1 MFSRLSY
8 IGRETWANLRRN
20 LTLTIAALLTIAV
33 TLTLVGV
40 WLLAQKAVSN
50 TTERWKG
57 GVEFIV
63 FMKADAAQEQ
73 IDAVGRDLRSNPQVQ
88 SDKLRFVDKQAAYEE
103 FKRLYPDT
111 PELVNTLT
119 PDMMPTSYRVV
130 PKTDDAT
137 VIDGIG
143 SQFQKKPGVQDVVY
157 AKQAVEWIYTVSNFL
172 RWVFVAVALA
182 LGLGSVI
189 LIWNTIRTAMFARR
203 REIEVM
209 KLVGATNWFIRIPF
223 MVEGLIQGLVG
234 AVLACLFV
242 WGANSFWTSNVVDKI
257 NVVDLQQLQV
267 SSGQLRITCLILL
280 LVGMFV
286 GTLGSGIAVTRF
298 LDV

>member
-50 TTERWKG
+50 TTQRWKG

-73 IDAVGRDLRSNPQVQ
+73 IDAVGRDLRANPQVQ
-88 SDKLRFVDKQAAYEE
+88 ADKLRFVDKQAAYEE

-267 SSGQLRITCLILL
+267 SSGQLRLTCLILL

>member
-73 IDAVGRDLRSNPQVQ
+73 IDAVGRDLRANPQVQ
-88 SDKLRFVDKQAAYEE
+88 AEKLRFVDKQAAYEE

-143 SQFQKKPGVQDVVY
+143 AQFQKKAGVQDVVY

-234 AVLACLFV
+234 AVLACGFV
-242 WGANSFWTSNVVDKI
+242 WGANSFWTSSVVDKI

-267 SSGQLRITCLILL
+267 SSGQLRWTC
-280 LVGMFV
+280 
-286 GTLGSGIAVTRF
+286 
-298 LDV
+298 

>member
-50 TTERWKG
+50 TTQRWKG

-73 IDAVGRDLRSNPQVQ
+73 IDAVGRDLRANPQVQ
-88 SDKLRFVDKQAAYEE
+88 ADKLRFVDKQAAYEE

-143 SQFQKKPGVQDVVY
+143 SQFQKKAGVQDVVY

-267 SSGQLRITCLILL
+267 SSGQLRLTCLILL

>member
-1 MFSRLSY
+1 MFSRFSY

-40 WLLAQKAVSN
+40 WLLAQKAVNN
-50 TTERWKG
+50 TTQRWKG

-73 IDAVGRDLRSNPQVQ
+73 IDAVGRDLKANPQVQ
-88 SDKLRFVDKQAAYEE
+88 ADKLRFVDKQAAYEE

-267 SSGQLRITCLILL
+267 SSGQLRITCLIIL

>member
-40 WLLAQKAVSN
+40 WLLAQKAVGN
-50 TTERWKG
+50 TTQRWKG

-63 FMKADAAQEQ
+63 FMKADASQDQ
-73 IDAVGRDLRSNPQVQ
+73 IDAVGRDLRDNPQGEP
-88 SDKLRFVDKQAAYEE
+88 DRLRFCDKQMAYEE

-130 PKTDDAT
+130 PRTDDTT
-137 VIDGIG
+137 VIEGIG
-143 SQFQKKPGVQDVVY
+143 TQFQKKAGVSDVVY

-182 LGLGSVI
+182 LIVGSVI

-223 MVEGLIQGLVG
+223 MVEGLIQGLLG
-234 AVLACLFV
+234 AVVACGFV
-242 WGANSFWTSNVVDKI
+242 WTANSFWSSNVIGKI
-257 NVVDLQQLQV
+257 SVVDLQQLQV
-267 SSGQLRITCLILL
+267 SSGELRLTCLYLL
-280 LVGMFV
+280 LGGMLVGAI
-286 GTLGSGIAVTRF
+286 GSGI
-298 LDV
+298 

>member
-1 MFSRLSY
+1 MLSRVSY
-8 IGRETWANLRRN
+8 VGRETWASLRRN

-33 TLTLVGV
+33 SLTLLGI
-40 WLLAQKAVSN
+40 WLLAQKAVAN
-50 TTERWKG
+50 TTQRWKG
-57 GVEFIV
+57 GVELIV

-73 IDAVGRDLRSNPQVQ
+73 IDAVRRDLSDNPQVQ
-88 SDKLRFVDKQAAYEE
+88 ADKLRFFDKQMAYEE

-130 PKTDDAT
+130 PRTDDTT
-137 VIDGIG
+137 VIEGIG
-143 SQFQKKPGVQDVVY
+143 TQFQKKAGVSDVVY

-182 LGLGSVI
+182 LIVGSVI

-223 MVEGLIQGLVG
+223 MVEGLIQGLLG
-234 AVLACLFV
+234 AVLACAFV
-242 WGANSFWTSNVVDKI
+242 WGANSFWTSSVVEKI
-257 NVVDLQQLQV
+257 DVVDLQQLQV
-267 SSGQLRITCLILL
+267 SSGDLRLTCIWLLIGGMA
-280 LVGMFV
+280 VGAV
-286 GTLGSGIAVTRF
+286 GSGIAVTRF

>member
-1 MFSRLSY
+1 VFSRLSY

-73 IDAVGRDLRSNPQVQ
+73 IDAVGRDLRANPQVQ
-88 SDKLRFVDKQAAYEE
+88 PDKLRFVDKQAAYEE

-267 SSGQLRITCLILL
+267 SSGQLRLTCLILL

>member
-73 IDAVGRDLRSNPQVQ
+73 IDAVGRDLRANPQVQ
-88 SDKLRFVDKQAAYEE
+88 ADKLRFVDKQAAYEE

-234 AVLACLFV
+234 AILACLFV
-242 WGANSFWTSNVVDKI
+242 WGANSFWTSNVVNKI

-267 SSGQLRITCLILL
+267 SSGQLRLTCLILL

>member
-73 IDAVGRDLRSNPQVQ
+73 IDAVGRDLRANPQVQ
-88 SDKLRFVDKQAAYEE
+88 ADKLRFVDKQAAYEE

-143 SQFQKKPGVQDVVY
+143 SQFQKKAGVQDVVY

-234 AVLACLFV
+234 AILACLFV
-242 WGANSFWTSNVVDKI
+242 WGANSFWTSNVVNKI

>member
-1 MFSRLSY
+1 MFSRVSY
-8 IGRETWANLRRN
+8 VGRETWASLRRN

-33 TLTLVGV
+33 SLTLLGI
-40 WLLAQKAVSN
+40 WLLAQRAVAN
-50 TTERWKG
+50 TTQRWKG

-63 FMKADAAQEQ
+63 FMKADAAPEQ
-73 IDAVGRDLRSNPQVQ
+73 IDAVGRDLADNPQVQ
-88 SDKLRFVDKQAAYEE
+88 ADKLRFFDKQAAYEE

-119 PDMMPTSYRVV
+119 PEMMPTSYRVV
-130 PKTDDAT
+130 PRTDDAT

-143 SQFQKKPGVQDVVY
+143 TQFQKKAGVQDVVY

-223 MVEGLIQGLVG
+223 MVEGLIQGLLG
-234 AVLACLFV
+234 AILACAFV
-242 WGANSFWTSNVVDKI
+242 WSANSFWTSSVVDKI

-267 SSGQLRITCLILL
+267 SSGDLRTTCIWLLIG
-280 LVGMFV
+280 GMAV

>member
-1 MFSRLSY
+1 MFSRFSY

-50 TTERWKG
+50 TTQRWKG

-73 IDAVGRDLRSNPQVQ
+73 IDAVGRDLKANPQVQ
-88 SDKLRFVDKQAAYEE
+88 ADKLRFVDKQAAYEE

-267 SSGQLRITCLILL
+267 SSGQLRITCLIIL

>member
-73 IDAVGRDLRSNPQVQ
+73 IDAVGRDLRANPQVQ
-88 SDKLRFVDKQAAYEE
+88 ADKLRFVDKQAAYEE

-143 SQFQKKPGVQDVVY
+143 SQFQKKAGVQDVVY

-234 AVLACLFV
+234 AILACLFV
-242 WGANSFWTSNVVDKI
+242 WGANSFWTSNVVNKI

-267 SSGQLRITCLILL
+267 SSGQLRLTCLILL